1 MATPIAP
8 ITEALDPLR
17 WLLLAV
23 GTGVLIVAA
32 VGGHLLASLALAPI
46 DRITQTARAI
56 AAGTLGRRLH
66 LAGANDEVRRL
77 AQAFDE
83 MLDRIDET
91 LARERQFTGD
101 AAHELRTPLTILKGE
116 LEVALR
122 RERPAAAYREAMVS
136 MAQEVDRL
144 VRLVEDLL
152 VLARADEG
160 EVPLDL
166 RPLPVEGLVR
176 WAEAHFRGA
185 AQKKAIILEA
195 EGTGSPTVL
204 GDADRLRQLLTNL
217 IDNAI
222 AYTPAGGTVRLTWD
236 QDGAFARV
244 RVVDT
249 GSGIASEDLPHLF
262 DRFYRADRARV
273 RSSGGSGLGLAI
285 VQWIVDAHGGR
296 IGIESRLGS
305 GSTVTVWLPSVDAPH
320 PGTAP
325 GAT

>member
-1 MATPIAP
+1 
-8 ITEALDPLR
+8 
-17 WLLLAV
+17 
-23 GTGVLIVAA
+23 
-32 VGGHLLASLALAPI
+32 
-46 DRITQTARAI
+46 
-56 AAGTLGRRLH
+56 
-66 LAGANDEVRRL
+66 
-77 AQAFDE
+77 
-83 MLDRIDET
+83 
-91 LARERQFTGD
+91 
-101 AAHELRTPLTILKGE
+101 
-116 LEVALR
+116 
-122 RERPAAAYREAMVS
+122 MVS

-144 VRLVEDLL
+144 ARLVEDLL
-152 VLARADEG
+152 ILARADEG

-166 RPLPVEGLVR
+166 RPIPVDALVH

-185 AQKKAIILEA
+185 AQKKAITLQADGI
-195 EGTGSPTVL
+195 GSPTVL

-236 QDGAFARV
+236 EDGAFARV

-320 PGTAP
+320 PGTVPADS
-325 GAT
+325 